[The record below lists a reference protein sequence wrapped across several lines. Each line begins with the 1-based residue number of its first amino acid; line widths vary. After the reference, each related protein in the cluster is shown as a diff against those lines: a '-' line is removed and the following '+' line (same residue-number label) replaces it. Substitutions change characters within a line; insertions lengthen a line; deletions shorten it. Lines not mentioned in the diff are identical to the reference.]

1 MAITFHVETTSGI
14 KLKGGFKKLDTA
26 RKYACTFKGHFDDE
40 GRYDIYSDGKSGENY
55 RGMVIR
61 SGMFLKECVW
71 VPASNPKNLK
81 YIVNK
86 DGSVTRK

>member
-40 GRYDIYSDGKSGENY
+40 GRYDIYSDGKNGENY

-61 SGMFLKECVW
+61 PGAFLKYYSW
-71 VPASNPKNLK
+71 VPANNPHNIK
-81 YIVNK
+81 YEINK
-86 DGSVTRK
+86 DGSVEKR